1 MKRGI
6 KAWAAFMLIALC
18 LALAACGQDRGKP
31 GPVLQDKQYLVGAT
45 YYIWYPLNF
54 YFGFM
59 RGALKPAQSP
69 SMGLYSSVDPKVAE
83 QHIAWCSRYGIDF
96 LAVSWWPNK
105 PELNPAIDKGLLKA
119 GNLKDIKFCIFY
131 ETWGVG
137 WVEDKGATIFNQAAI
152 DKLNADMDLIA
163 DKYFNNPSYLKIN
176 NRPVVFLYL
185 TRTLAGDYEK
195 AFKDLRARL
204 RAKGHDVYFIAD
216 EIYWSVMST
225 RQHEQPKPFLEP
237 KPQPERIKLFDALTS
252 YNMYLSSRKDHG
264 GYGAKSNWVRDISAI
279 YEQYFDLCGPKTN
292 FVPNILPGYNDRGC
306 RLPMQ
311 QFVIPRQWDKGAPEG
326 SFLGKSFDK
335 LALPFV
341 DPRLNM
347 IMITSFNEW
356 NEDTAIEP
364 TIDAPPT
371 NEDIS
376 KTGHEFTDGYEYY
389 GYGAKMLEVV
399 RDKVCAVSGRITDAA
414 GKPVWGAQITA
425 SQGGKVVT
433 SAKTDRDGYYRLSR
447 LHMPPGEYTI
457 SAAGSARTIQIEA
470 KACQTAVDFMESP
483 ARQPSGSKQ

>member
-1 MKRGI
+1 MKRVT
-6 KAWAAFMLIALC
+6 ACLILALA
-18 LALAACGQDRGKP
+18 LGLAACGQSREKP
-31 GPVLQDKQYLVGAT
+31 GPVLQNDRYLVGAT

-59 RGALKPAQSP
+59 RGALKPPQSP
-69 SMGLYSSVDPKVAE
+69 SMGLYDSSDPKVAE
-83 QHIAWCSRYGIDF
+83 RHIAWCSRYGIDF

-105 PELNPAIDKGLLKA
+105 PEINPAIDKGLLKA
-119 GNLKDIKFCIFY
+119 RNLKDIKFCIFY

-137 WVEDKGATIFNQAAI
+137 WVDEKGATIFDQAAI
-152 DKLNADMDLIA
+152 DKLNANMDLIA
-163 DKYFNNPSYLKIN
+163 DKYFDNPSYLKIN
-176 NRPVVFLYL
+176 GRPVVFLYL

-195 AFKDLRARL
+195 AFTDLRARL
-204 RAKGHDVYFIAD
+204 KAKGHDVYFIAD

-225 RQHEQPKPFLEP
+225 RQSEQPKPFLEP

-264 GYGAKSNWVRDISAI
+264 GYGAKSNWVRDVGKI
-279 YEQYFDLCGPKTN
+279 YRQYFDLCGPNTN

-326 SFLGKSFDK
+326 SFLAQSFDK

-371 NEDIS
+371 NHDIS
-376 KTGHEFTDGYEYY
+376 DSGHGFTDGYEYY
-389 GYGAKMLEVV
+389 GYGTKMLEVV
-399 RDKVCAVSGRITDAA
+399 RDKVCSVSGRVTDQA
-414 GKPVWGAQITA
+414 GNPLWGAEVTA
-425 SQGGKVVT
+425 SQNGKT
-433 SAKTDRDGYYRLSR
+433 IAKTTTDCEGYYTFSR
-447 LHMPPGEYTI
+447 LLMPPGQYEVNASV
-457 SAAGSARTIQIEA
+457 SAQTVEVNAQI
-470 KACQTAVDFMESP
+470 CQDGVDFMDSA
-483 ARQPSGSKQ
+483 AR